1 MIPCSRSGGRGII
14 SAASSFPPAIRAA
27 SRAHGS
33 GPSNKRASEITLGR
47 SAVRASE
54 RCFFIAGAEVL
65 CPACAAAL
73 LVASFPRELADAEVA
88 VVAVAGEPRAAAC
101 AVWGARLAEDSVE
114 GGQACSLAA
123 WVPEA
128 GLFPVDYS

>member
-73 LVASFPRELADAEVA
+73 LVASFPRELADAAVA
-88 VVAVAGEPRAAAC
+88 VVAVAGVPRAGA
-101 AVWGARLAEDSVE
+101 GARWGGGAGWGRGGGGGAGSVV
-114 GGQACSLAA
+114 GVG
-123 WVPEA
+123 A
-128 GLFPVDYS
+128 GRRVC